1 MRKELLIL
9 ESLGIPNSD
18 VEQKAKDSDYQLVW
32 NAEEATSE
40 AVEVIITV
48 KKEIDRE
55 VVERYPNLK
64 MIAVAFTGYD
74 AVDMEVCR
82 EKNIAVYNVP
92 AYATNSV
99 AELAVGLSI
108 SLLREIPKAD
118 QLVKNKRWDLKP
130 GLDLAGKTVGIIGTG
145 TIGIAT
151 AKLFKAF
158 GCTIIGW
165 SKSEKDDFKNIGG
178 IYVDNIKHLF
188 SKADIVSVHLP
199 LNEATRGIVGFDE
212 MAAMKETGFII
223 NTARGPIINETDLI
237 RILKDRKIAGAALDV
252 FDVEPISSDNE
263 LLTLDN
269 VILTPHIAYKTKE
282 ALQRRAQVT
291 IDNIKDFMSGEAEN
305 RIN

>member
-1 MRKELLIL
+1 MKKEILIF
-9 ESLGIPNSD
+9 EDPGIPRSD
-18 VEQKAKDSDYQLVW
+18 VEEKAAGLDYQLVW
-32 NAEEATSE
+32 NAEEATPE
-40 AVEVIITV
+40 AVEVLVTI
-48 KKEIDRE
+48 KKEVNRE
-55 VVERYPNLK
+55 VMERFPNLK
-64 MIAVAFTGYD
+64 MVAVAFTGYD
-74 AVDMEVCR
+74 AVDTEVCG

-108 SLLREIPKAD
+108 SFLREIPKAD
-118 QLVKNKRWDLKP
+118 QLVKNKNWDLKP
-130 GLDLAGKTVGIIGTG
+130 GFDLADKIVGIVGTG

-165 SKSEKDDFKNIGG
+165 SRTEKDEFVELGG
-178 IYVDNIKHLF
+178 TYVDEFQELF

-237 RILKDRKIAGAALDV
+237 KILKDRKIAGAALDV